1 MEEEKRNPS
10 YYAILPASVRYDTR
24 LAPMERILYAEI
36 TALAQANG
44 VCWAKNAYFQRLY
57 DVSEGTVRRW
67 VSHLQKFGYI
77 TVELVSKNNII
88 SGRKI
93 RLCETLP
100 PSAQKCADGTKMSA
114 APSAQK
120 CADKNNTR
128 VINNNTPLP
137 PQGDASEDAK
147 GFEKFWAA
155 YPRKVAKKPAL
166 RAWQK
171 AKPDDKKLAAILDGL
186 EKWKQCP
193 NWVKDDG
200 AFVPYPAKFLNQEYW
215 MSPPTTQKEE
225 APLMPEGFQ
234 LIPNER
240 GEMQWVQI

>member
-1 MEEEKRNPS
+1 MDENRQPS

-137 PQGDASEDAK
+137 PQGEGESWK
-147 GFEKFWAA
+147 NFWKA
-155 YPRKVAKKPAL
+155 YPRKVSKPAAL
-166 RAWQK
+166 RAWK
-171 AKPDDKKLAAILDGL
+171 KINPDAGTVTAIMEGL
-186 EKWKQCP
+186 ERWKQCEQ
-193 NWVKDDG
+193 WCRDG
-200 AFVPYPAKFLNQEYW
+200 GRFVPYPATWLNARNWETPPDLPQQEPA
-215 MSPPTTQKEE
+215 SF
-225 APLMPEGFQ
+225 MPEGFR
-234 LIPNER
+234 LITNER
-240 GEMQWVQI
+240 GESTWVQV